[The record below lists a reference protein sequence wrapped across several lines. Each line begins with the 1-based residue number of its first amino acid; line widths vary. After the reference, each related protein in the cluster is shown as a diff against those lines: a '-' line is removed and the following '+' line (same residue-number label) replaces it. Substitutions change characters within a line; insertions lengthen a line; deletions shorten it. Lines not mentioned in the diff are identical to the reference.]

1 METMETLETS
11 ITLRAATLEDAEALA
26 ALSDQLGYPAT
37 PAQLAH
43 RLGLLRER
51 PGNAVFV
58 AETPDERVAGW
69 VHVQGSYSLA
79 SDPNAQ
85 VAGLV
90 VDEHLRGQGIGRA
103 LLARAER
110 WAETQGY
117 DELRLHSNVVREGS
131 HGFYARL
138 GYERVKASY
147 LFRKTL

>member
-1 METMETLETS
+1 METTEIS

-26 ALSDQLGYPAT
+26 TLSDQLGYPAT
-37 PAQLAH
+37 PAQVAH

-69 VHVQGSYSLA
+69 VHVHGSYSLA

-110 WAETQGY
+110 WAEAQGY

-131 HGFYARL
+131 HAFYARQ
-138 GYERVKASY
+138 GYESVKASY